1 MNIGITAQNS
11 KKSLMEDFCI
21 AYKGILS
28 KHDIYATYSTG
39 KRVEDM
45 TNLHIHKFLPGDIGG
60 DKQFSD
66 MVARGEMDMVIYFY
80 NPYMNEPGVPDI
92 YVIVRACDQYNI
104 PFASNVATAE
114 VLIQG
119 LQRGDMDWRNIV
131 NPKANKENK

>member
-28 KHDIYATYSTG
+28 KHDVYATYSTG

-45 TNLHIHKFLPGDIGG
+45 SNLHIHKFLPGDIGG
-60 DKQFSD
+60 DKQFTD

-80 NPYMNEPGVPDI
+80 NPYMNEPNVPDI
-92 YVIVRACDQYNI
+92 YLIVRACDQYNI
-104 PFASNVATAE
+104 PLATNMATAE
-114 VLIQG
+114 LLIMG
-119 LQRGDMDWRNIV
+119 LANGDLDWRLGLHRGDEMI
-131 NPKANKENK
+131 

>member
-21 AYKGILS
+21 AYKGILA

-60 DKQFSD
+60 DKQFTD
-66 MVARGEMDMVIYFY
+66 MVARGDMDMVIYFY
-80 NPYMNEPGVPDI
+80 NPYQNEPNVPDI
-92 YVIVRACDQYNI
+92 YLIVRACDQYNI
-104 PFASNVATAE
+104 PLATNIASAE
-114 VLIQG
+114 LLILG
-119 LQRGDMDWRNIV
+119 LANGDLDWRLNLR
-131 NPKANKENK
+131 KEEMI